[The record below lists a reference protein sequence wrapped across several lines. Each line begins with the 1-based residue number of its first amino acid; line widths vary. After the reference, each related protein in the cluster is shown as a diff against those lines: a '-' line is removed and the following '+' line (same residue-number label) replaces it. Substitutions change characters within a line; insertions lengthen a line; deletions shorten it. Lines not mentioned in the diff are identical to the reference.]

1 VEQEV
6 EFPAELVESH
16 RYFGSVRR
24 AESMPR
30 PVGMAIALLIAGGLG
45 LMASLALT
53 LDKITLLEQPD
64 AQLTCNFSVLIGC
77 STNLNSAQGAVF
89 GFPNPL
95 LGLMFWPAVL
105 AVGVAL
111 LAGARL
117 AGWFWVLF
125 ALGTT
130 ASLALVVWFIGQSVF
145 VLHVLC
151 PWCMVTWA
159 VTIPLF
165 LVVTLHV
172 LRSGAIPVPASLRR
186 AGAATYAWIPLI
198 TLLSYVVVGVLAQW
212 QLDVLAQL
220 VR

>member
-1 VEQEV
+1 MEQDVELSD
-6 EFPAELVESH
+6 LVDPH
-16 RYFGSVRR
+16 RHFTSVPPSEIRR
-24 AESMPR
+24 PL
-30 PVGMAIALLIAGGLG
+30 GMAIALLVSGALG
-45 LMASLALT
+45 LVASLALT
-53 LDKITLLEQPD
+53 LDKITLLEKPD
-64 AQLTCNFSVLIGC
+64 AQLTCNFSVLVGC
-77 STNLNSAQGAVF
+77 STNLNSTQGAVF

-117 AGWFWVLF
+117 ADWFWILF
-125 ALGTT
+125 GFGTT
-130 ASLALVVWFIGQSVF
+130 ASLTLVVWFIGQSVF
-145 VLHVLC
+145 VLRVLC

-165 LVVTLHV
+165 LVVMLHA
-172 LRSGAIPVPASLRR
+172 LRSGAIPAPAFLRR
-186 AGAATYAWIPLI
+186 AAAATYAWIPLI
-198 TLLSYVVVGVLAQW
+198 TLLSYVVVAVLAQW

>member
-1 VEQEV
+1 M
-6 EFPAELVESH
+6 PH
-16 RYFGSVRR
+16 SV
-24 AESMPR
+24 
-30 PVGMAIALLIAGGLG
+30 GLAIALLIAGALG

-53 LDKITLLEQPD
+53 LDKITLLQQPNS
-64 AQLTCNFSVLIGC
+64 QLTCNFSVLIGC

-89 GFPNPL
+89 GFPNPI

-105 AVGVAL
+105 AVGGAL
-111 LAGARL
+111 LAGTRL

-125 ALGTT
+125 SLGTT

-145 VLHVLC
+145 VLRVLC

-165 LVVTLHV
+165 LVVTLHTI
-172 LRSGAIPVPASLRR
+172 RSGAIPVPTPLRR
-186 AGAATYAWIPLI
+186 AGAAAYAWIPLI
-198 TLLSYVVVGVLAQW
+198 TLLGYVVVGVLAQW
-212 QLDVLAQL
+212 QLNVLAEL

>member
-1 VEQEV
+1 
-6 EFPAELVESH
+6 
-16 RYFGSVRR
+16 
-24 AESMPR
+24 MPR
-30 PVGMAIALLIAGGLG
+30 PVGLAIALLIAGALG

-53 LDKITLLEQPD
+53 LDKITLLQQPNS
-64 AQLTCNFSVLIGC
+64 QLTCNFSVLIGC

-125 ALGTT
+125 SLGTT

-145 VLHVLC
+145 VLRVLC

-165 LVVTLHV
+165 LVVTLHAHPERRDHRRRRRCAGPRRWPMPGS
-172 LRSGAIPVPASLRR
+172 RSSRC
-186 AGAATYAWIPLI
+186 
-198 TLLSYVVVGVLAQW
+198 
-212 QLDVLAQL
+212 
-220 VR
+220 